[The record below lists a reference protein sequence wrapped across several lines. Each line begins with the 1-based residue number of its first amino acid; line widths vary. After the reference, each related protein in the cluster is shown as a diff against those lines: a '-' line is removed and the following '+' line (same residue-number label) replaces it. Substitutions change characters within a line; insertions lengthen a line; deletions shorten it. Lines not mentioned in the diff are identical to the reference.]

1 MKIKKFLLL
10 SMSYFICTAYTYAA
24 PVMVDVYANVDS
36 SVNTTISGINQ
47 TFESSGIYAK
57 YNIKPLILSHK
68 VHLTMYLTQYDDSQI
83 TNIERVVEELAKET
97 KPFVVH
103 DSGINL
109 KSSNYLMLDVQNS
122 IPLQILSDQ
131 LAVDLMCYRD
141 KNAVIPAWANAY
153 PLKKQM
159 FERYGSPN
167 VFSGFD
173 PHFSIFVAKVAESQQ
188 RQFSQEVNS
197 HLKSL
202 KFTPHNYLI
211 TSLGIG
217 ITDDNGQIVQQIKEY
232 NLNK

>member
-1 MKIKKFLLL
+1 MKIKKLLL
-10 SMSYFICTAYTYAA
+10 LNIGYFACVTYTYAA

-36 SVNTTISGINQ
+36 SVSVTISGINQ
-47 TFESSGIYAK
+47 TFESSGIYSQ

-83 TNIERVVEELAKET
+83 ANIERVVEEIAKET
-97 KPFVVH
+97 KPFTVY
-103 DSGINL
+103 DSGITL

-131 LAVDLMCYRD
+131 LAAALMCYRD
-141 KNAVIPAWANAY
+141 KNAVVPAWANSY
-153 PLKKQM
+153 PLKKLM
-159 FERYGSPN
+159 FEHYGSPN
-167 VFSGFD
+167 VYSGFD
-173 PHFSIFVAKVAESQQ
+173 PHFSIFVVKIPESQQ
-188 RQFSQEVNS
+188 SQFNQQINS

-202 KFTPHNYLI
+202 KFTPHSYLV

-217 ITDDNGQIVQQIKEY
+217 ITDENGQIVQEIKEY